1 MSTMPI
7 GPNDPNFK
15 YLTPIQQ
22 RMAMAAQGAPLP
34 TVEDFIRGLGQQG
47 GDPFSQTPQG
57 INALP
62 EQSPVAP
69 PPVDPAMG
77 MPGPVAGPTPE
88 QAGMAPQAGGPPAN
102 FAVVDDYID
111 SGDNARDIYSEQ
123 NPAPQKKLGLFGRI
137 NQKPGGS
144 RALLALGASL
154 LSAPNFFTGLGQGGL
169 AFQDALDKEAE
180 KLKPKRSF
188 IAGGA
193 FQVVQNADGTT
204 TIERTPVADFESEQN
219 DKKLKTSENIA
230 YGNIKSREKMNT
242 EDNEA
247 AFERAEME
255 ARERAK
261 QALEQ
266 RDFERW
272 RVETENANRLEAA
285 RITAEGSGKGNKP
298 SSSMFK
304 IKNEIEQNSLFG
316 QQATRR
322 MDTVIKNIDSGK
334 LNLGL
339 ISNMVNKAGLAA
351 GFDAFGQNSE
361 YQDFETTLQ
370 YIRNAKLRLNT
381 GVQTTFD
388 AQVAML
394 EIALGKGD
402 ERAVKSAFQEI
413 TRTFAESDR
422 LNQEQIEE
430 IESTYDFGGGSKT
443 RPSRGGQTSTGVK
456 WRVVD

>member
-204 TIERTPVADFESEQN
+204 TIERTPVADYEQQNLSTKLETQKEIGKNRIEGAIAMN
-219 DKKLKTSENIA
+219 DADNDTLLKKATMEA
-230 YGNIKSREKMNT
+230 
-242 EDNEA
+242 EA
-247 AFERAEME
+247 AAKAAAKAQDWEKTKFYEGEANKFKLAEIE
-255 ARERAK
+255 ANAK
-261 QALEQ
+261 GSGGKPSASVIENYSGHKKRSLTLEQ
-266 RDFERW
+266 TQREIGL
-272 RVETENANRLEAA
+272 TLG
-285 RITAEGSGKGNKP
+285 RIQRGELP
-298 SSSMFK
+298 
-304 IKNEIEQNSLFG
+304 
-316 QQATRR
+316 
-322 MDTVIKNIDSGK
+322 
-334 LNLGL
+334 LNLAKGL
-339 ISNMVNKAGLAA
+339 EYKGRAVLGLGNEQSTNYQELVALVNKMTLAIT
-351 GFDAFGQNSE
+351 QSSV
-361 YQDFETTLQ
+361 
-370 YIRNAKLRLNT
+370 
-381 GVQTTFD
+381 GVQTNFD
-388 AQVAML
+388 YEKAALQTALSNNDEAGVVA
-394 EIALGKGD
+394 ALTRMNRIFD
-402 ERAVKSAFQEI
+402 EEKALANSFAAEYEKEYDLGNVGGASA
-413 TRTFAESDR
+413 
-422 LNQEQIEE
+422 
-430 IESTYDFGGGSKT
+430 
-443 RPSRGGQTSTGVK
+443 PSRKTQSIREKYGLE
-456 WRVVD
+456 